1 MQDERERERLW
12 TMKFICSSGI
22 TNILLCM
29 ETVNKYI
36 YYIRFLINFFAD
48 NEINQISGLD
58 PVKLSRLHTLELR
71 GNKLETT
78 EGVCLPNLKNLF
90 LVRKWKYFLGFF
102 ILKNSILT
110 SVKVLIYTWGKF
122 KLDKNI
128 VKLSLAYIK
137 MLAILML
144 WTHLF

>member
-1 MQDERERERLW
+1 
-12 TMKFICSSGI
+12 MKFICSSGI

-36 YYIRFLINFFAD
+36 YYIWFLIIFFAD

-90 LVRKWKYFLGFF
+90 LVRKWKYFLFFF

-122 KLDKNI
+122 KLDK
-128 VKLSLAYIK
+128 KQSKAFFSLHPNASYFDAMDSFVLR
-137 MLAILML
+137 MLGDLN
-144 WTHLF
+144 WHT